1 MEALLPSCSQAK
13 AVCLPTVNHEEGGRS
28 VCALRR
34 VERAAALHGALHI
47 SMDVKQGWHSCTCST
62 QGLLAEQTVEEMYS
76 FS

>member
-13 AVCLPTVNHEEGGRS
+13 AVSLPTVNHEEGGRS
-28 VCALRR
+28 ALQR
-34 VERAAALHGALHI
+34 VERAAALHRALHI
-47 SMDVKQGWHSCTCST
+47 SMDVEQRGQHSCTCST